1 MFELKKI
8 KLRSIF
14 CYSGSVLFFILFII
28 LFFYVL
34 FFTNYNINDK
44 INILVAIILFFG
56 VIFSFISYLSSQK
69 IRKGYLFIDREKKI
83 KQRFFCKKA

>member
-1 MFELKKI
+1 
-8 KLRSIF
+8 
-14 CYSGSVLFFILFII
+14 
-28 LFFYVL
+28 L